1 MRRGTPQPKE
11 ERLARIA
18 VIPGDGI
25 GNEVTE
31 VAMHV
36 TEVVAA
42 AFDIDLELEWFD
54 YGADTYLKTGVG
66 LPDGALESL
75 RDDFDAIY
83 LGALGDPRIPDMA
96 HGKEILLG
104 LRFGLDLF
112 VNHRPVKLLDES
124 LCPLKN
130 RTVED
135 LDFVVF
141 RENTEG
147 AYVGVGGIFKQ
158 GTADEVALQED
169 INTRKGV
176 ERIIRYAFEYARSHG
191 RKSVVMSDKSNVLR
205 YGHDLWQRVFEEVRQ
220 EYEDIESW
228 HLLVDALTMQII
240 KNPAQFDVIVTCN
253 MFGDIVT
260 DLCAQ
265 LQGGLGVASSANV
278 NPHTGAALFEPV
290 HGSAPKYAGQGVA
303 NPMAAILAAQLMFEF
318 LEHDDAGA
326 AIEDAVRRSI
336 VDGQV
341 TRDLGGSLKTDEVG
355 IAVAERLAG
364 C

>member
-1 MRRGTPQPKE
+1 
-11 ERLARIA
+11 
-18 VIPGDGI
+18 
-25 GNEVTE
+25 
-31 VAMHV
+31 MHV
-36 TEVVAA
+36 TEAAAA
-42 AFDIDLELEWFD
+42 AFGIDVDLEWLN
-54 YGADTYLKTGVG
+54 YGADHYLETGVG
-66 LPDGALESL
+66 LPDGAMERL

-124 LCPLKN
+124 LCPLKD

-135 LDFVVF
+135 IDFVVF

-158 GTADEVALQED
+158 GTSDEVALQED
-169 INTRKGV
+169 VNTRKGV
-176 ERIIRYAFEYARSHG
+176 ERIIRHAFEYARSHG
-191 RKSVVMSDKSNVLR
+191 RESVVMSDKSNVLR
-205 YGHDLWQRVFEEVRQ
+205 YGHDLWQRVFEEVRA

-228 HLLVDALTMQII
+228 HLFVDALTMQMV

-260 DLCAQ
+260 DLGAQ

-303 NPMAAILAAQLMFEF
+303 NPVAAILTAQLMFEF
-318 LEHDDAGA
+318 LGHEAAGT
-326 AIEDAVRRSI
+326 AIEEAVCRTI
-336 VDGQV
+336 GEGQV
-341 TRDLGGSLKTDEVG
+341 SRDLGGSLKTDEVG
-355 IAVAERLAG
+355 VAVAERITVPS
-364 C
+364 

>member
-1 MRRGTPQPKE
+1 MR
-11 ERLARIA
+11 
-18 VIPGDGI
+18 
-25 GNEVTE
+25 VTE
-31 VAMHV
+31 VA
-36 TEVVAA
+36 AA
-42 AFDIDLELEWFD
+42 TFGIDVELEWFN

-66 LPDGALESL
+66 LPEGALESL

-83 LGALGDPRIPDMA
+83 LGALGDPRIADMA

-135 LDFVVF
+135 LDFVVL

-147 AYVGVGGIFKQ
+147 AYVGVGGIFKE
-158 GTADEVALQED
+158 GTADEIALQED
-169 INTRKGV
+169 VNTRKGV
-176 ERIIRYAFEYARSHG
+176 ERIIRYAFEYARSQG

-205 YGHDLWQRVFEEVRQ
+205 YGHDLWRRVFEEIRE
-220 EYEDIESW
+220 EYEDIESR
-228 HLLVDALTMQII
+228 HLFVDALVMQIV

-260 DLCAQ
+260 DLCAE
-265 LQGGLGVASSANV
+265 LQGGLGLAPSANV
-278 NPHTGAALFEPV
+278 NPQTGAALFEPV
-290 HGSAPKYAGQGVA
+290 HGSAPKYSGQGVA
-303 NPMAAILAAQLMFEF
+303 NPLAAVLTSQLMFEF
-318 LEHDDAGA
+318 LEYDDAAA

-336 VDGQV
+336 VEGQV
-341 TRDLGGSLKTDEVG
+341 TRDLGGSLRTEEVG
-355 IAVAERLAG
+355 IAVAERISA
-364 C
+364 